1 MFSFIYRLRI
11 RKRRCRFHILRCR
24 LFYFNLNFTLPRV
37 VYQFTRYIT
46 SKLHFTLHP
55 SKSIFIF
62 IDLDY
67 KDTLLWRAFI
77 KPSV

>member
-24 LFYFNLNFTLPRV
+24 LFFCYFNLNFTLPRV

-67 KDTLLWRAFI
+67 KDTYFALESLY
-77 KPSV
+77 